1 MNGSDITSAVLIII
15 IFFLLQMFNVF
26 SIGIK
31 HIKNNWPLYRCNP
44 MILPIANVFGHD
56 TMANFTNC
64 VSNTNFTF
72 LSNILDPIY
81 YSINSLTDIGSGFHN
96 TFNNFRGFHS
106 SLRGNITDSVL
117 SIFNIFL
124 NILVE
129 FQKIIIKLKD
139 TFSKMIGILAVLIFT
154 ISGVDRCVNSIS
166 AGPIGSITR
175 SLCFHPDTKI
185 VIYENKLY
193 NEEDNKTNKNILI
206 YKKMK
211 DLEPGDILKGGTKVC
226 ATMKINNL
234 EGNDY
239 IEKLYEIDNG
249 ENNETILV
257 SGSHLIYNPDS
268 KCFIQVKDLKNQD
281 SYKYNIRMSDINTPI
296 FSCLITNDHIIPIG
310 KHIFHDWEDNNGSS
324 AKNLL

>member
-15 IFFLLQMFNVF
+15 IFALLQMFNVF

-56 TMANFTNC
+56 TMTNFTNC
-64 VSNTNFTF
+64 ISSTNFTF
-72 LSNILDPIY
+72 LGHILDPIY
-81 YSINSLTDIGSGFHN
+81 YSINSLTDIGSNFHTTN
-96 TFNNFRGFHS
+96 NNFRSFHS
-106 SLRGNITDSVL
+106 SFRSNIMDSVL
-117 SIFNIFL
+117 NVFNIFL

-139 TFSKMIGILAVLIFT
+139 TFGKMVGILAVLIFT
-154 ISGVDRCVNSIS
+154 ISGVDRTSRSIWN
-166 AGPIGSITR
+166 GPIGGITR
-175 SLCFHPDTKI
+175 ALCFHPDTKI
-185 VIYENKLY
+185 AIYEEN
-193 NEEDNKTNKNILI
+193 NKTNNNKFI

-211 DLEPGDILKGGTKVC
+211 DLEPGDIIKGGTKVC

-234 EGNDY
+234 EGNNY
-239 IEKLYEIDNG
+239 IEKLYEIDYG
-249 ENNETILV
+249 EKNESILV
-257 SGSHLIYNPDS
+257 SGSHLIYDPIS
-268 KCFIQVKDLKNQD
+268 KKFIQVKNLK
-281 SYKYNIRMSDINTPI
+281 SYKYNIRISDINTPV
-296 FSCLITNDHIIPIG
+296 FSCLITSDHIIPIG